1 MITPKTYDYKGE
13 QVTIAELAN
22 RSGHTAARIRMRVNR
37 GWSLDEAV
45 SRDKMP
51 PRISGRMGKRRSYW
65 AKKFT

>member
-1 MITPKTYDYKGE
+1 MKPKTYEYLGQQLTMAD
-13 QVTIAELAN
+13 IA
-22 RSGHTAARIRMRVNR
+22 RQTGHTAARIRMRLNR